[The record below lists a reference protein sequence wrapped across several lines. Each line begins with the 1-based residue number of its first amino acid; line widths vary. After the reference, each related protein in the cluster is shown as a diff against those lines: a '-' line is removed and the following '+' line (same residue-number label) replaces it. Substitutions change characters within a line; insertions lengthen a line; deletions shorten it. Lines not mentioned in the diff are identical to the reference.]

1 MPVDDNPTDECII
14 HGKKP
19 TINIPQTME
28 GAQLKQ
34 IKLKINLYYNLNAC
48 PDSTCRQKSKC
59 SNRKEENI
67 MTVAAKGTI
76 GCYKFSN
83 RMV

>member
-34 IKLKINLYYNLNAC
+34 IKLKINF
-48 PDSTCRQKSKC
+48 
-59 SNRKEENI
+59 I
-67 MTVAAKGTI
+67 I
-76 GCYKFSN
+76 
-83 RMV
+83 